1 MKKSFLLLL
10 IFAAAFLL
18 FTCLAVTVDR
28 GSFTPQPAGE
38 AAEALAA
45 GETAAETVGQETAV
59 GFSALNFRVQ
69 EKLGY
74 RNSFYKA
81 SKYLGYLAILSGC
94 ALLAWT
100 CLQALRRRSLFRVD
114 SDLKAAS
121 VMIVCLAVCYILFE
135 KLALNMRP
143 VIIDLHE
150 GLEAS
155 YPSTH
160 TLLGCCL
167 FGGAAVFVL
176 RRFAGKPFA
185 KPAAALLVLCAAA
198 TVACRL
204 LSGVHWVTDIL
215 GGLLLSMALLSLTAA
230 MLAKYPSRDTIPE

>member
-204 LSGVHWVTDIL
+204 LSGVHWLTDII
-215 GGLLLSMALLSLTAA
+215 GGLLLSACLVSLMCAVRDRIDARKAL
-230 MLAKYPSRDTIPE
+230 